1 MSSKR
6 LRALRNRQDRTQFKN
21 QLKEVNEPFMD
32 NENVDKVETESQTD
46 SKQEP
51 QLDIAATV
59 KEEVNKE
66 QVSDAFTQGMNTSEE
81 KASLDSLPDDLV
93 LSPLEQA
100 RAAIADNASTQ
111 NFSALKE
118 EAIVDTDNV
127 KLDTNETA
135 TNYSQTEDLEE
146 NSVDDADK
154 VPVAT
159 TLTDDEVPNKPGAIL
174 MHAREILGLSLRE
187 VAHKLNL
194 RINSVA
200 DIEHDRLNQETAVQ
214 FVSGHIAAYAKLVN
228 IDPVF
233 LVNLY
238 KECVRTST
246 LERAIAQKEQEKLQA
261 RNPKKEVLSDPKNV
275 PSKSN
280 KSKIALAI
288 IGVIGIVAASVG
300 ITVAV
305 MSSSDN
311 QSSGALVIED
321 TVEGSQDNAGNL
333 VLDTEN
339 SKLKTQ
345 IVEEEPLVAVDV
357 NTQLAQEQAKEL
369 DTNEIISSRNKS
381 HNDVDVDDSSMALQ
395 VKGKVADKI
404 EANKPALEAQDVAPI
419 APVENSLQS
428 VSLNSTADS
437 NKNAKKANDA
447 QLKNTTAIA
456 QNTKTQ
462 AQATQNT
469 PAKVEVKSEPKEETA
484 VNVALVANPRDIS
497 SSVRLQGKR
506 DPLSGLNTAT
516 IRVRGDVALKVTGNG
531 KLLKQGNFKAG
542 QSVTVS
548 GIPPLRVSVSDSSKI
563 SVSYQGTTLAVP
575 RSSQVSF
582 ALPQR

>member
-246 LERAIAQKEQEKLQA
+246 LEKAIAQKEQEKLQA

>member
-395 VKGKVADKI
+395 VKGKAADKI

>member
-6 LRALRNRQDRTQFKN
+6 LRALRNRQDRTQLKN
-21 QLKEVNEPFMD
+21 QLNEINEAFMD
-32 NENVDKVETESQTD
+32 NDNVDKVETKSSAD
-46 SKQEP
+46 FKQEP

-59 KEEVNKE
+59 NEEVNKE
-66 QVSDAFTQGMNTSEE
+66 QASDAFTQGMNTSEE
-81 KASLDSLPDDLV
+81 NASLDDLPDDFV

-118 EAIVDTDNV
+118 EKIVKTDKVN
-127 KLDTNETA
+127 LDTNEST
-135 TNYSQTEDLEE
+135 TNYSQNEE
-146 NSVDDADK
+146 LDENTVVDADK

-187 VAHKLNL
+187 VAYKLNL

-214 FVSGHIAAYAKLVN
+214 FVSGHIADYAKLVN

-261 RNPKKEVLSDPKNV
+261 KNPKKEVLVDTVEKV
-275 PSKSN
+275 SKSN

-288 IGVIGIVAASVG
+288 LGVIGIVAISVG
-300 ITVAV
+300 ITIAV
-305 MSSSDN
+305 MSSSDK

-321 TVEGSQDNAGNL
+321 TVQGSQDNAGNL

-345 IVEEEPLVAVDV
+345 IIEEEPIVPVDI

-369 DTNEIISSRNKS
+369 DTNEIISSVNKP
-381 HNDVDVDDSSMALQ
+381 HNEVESDNTTIALQ
-395 VKGKVADKI
+395 VKGKAAEKI
-404 EANKPALEAQDVAPI
+404 ESNKAPLEAQNVAPI
-419 APVENSLQS
+419 ENSLQS

-437 NKNAKKANDA
+437 KKVTEKTDET
-447 QLKNTTAIA
+447 QLKKTTVVSQNEKPQVQNA
-456 QNTKTQ
+456 QKSQ
-462 AQATQNT
+462 A
-469 PAKVEVKSEPKEETA
+469 KSEPKEEKV

-497 SSVRLQGKR
+497 SSVRLQGQR
-506 DPLSGLNTAT
+506 DPLSGLNSAT
-516 IRVRGDVALKVTGNG
+516 ISVRGDVALKVTGNG
-531 KLLKQGNFKAG
+531 KVLKQGNFKTG
-542 QSVTVS
+542 QTVTVS
-548 GIPPLRVSVSDSSKI
+548 GIPPIRVSVSDSSKI
-563 SVSYQGTTLAVP
+563 SVKYQGTTLAVP